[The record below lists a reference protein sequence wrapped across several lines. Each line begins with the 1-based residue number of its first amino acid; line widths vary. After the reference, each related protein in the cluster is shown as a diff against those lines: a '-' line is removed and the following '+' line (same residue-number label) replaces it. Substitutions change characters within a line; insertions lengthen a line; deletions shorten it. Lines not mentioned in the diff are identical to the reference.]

1 MVFGHLVAG
10 VLPML
15 LELGARAAKGHEP
28 SADLA
33 RRVLRTLAEAGG
45 RPFTG
50 HERGHRGCHPGRA
63 GGHRVGV
70 RHRAGVGGRDPT
82 GRRTTSLEPRS
93 CTPAGLTLAAAR
105 GSLTR
110 GRRSA
115 YIW

>member
-10 VLPML
+10 VLPVL

-50 HERGHRGCHPGRA
+50 
-63 GGHRVGV
+63 
-70 RHRAGVGGRDPT
+70 RDAPP
-82 GRRTTSLEPRS
+82 EEAVQ
-93 CTPAGLTLAAAR
+93 AGLSIIESAFATVLAWAVGPDWPPDDAL
-105 GSLTR
+105 GANLA
-110 GRRSA
+110 SA
-115 YIW
+115 T